1 MQLSQPLWLVFGPAV
16 LVGCAIQAPTPGMSR
31 DEVVAR
37 LGQPTKVIPLGAGER
52 LQYSRQPAGQWAM
65 MVDLDASGK
74 VVQARQV
81 LKAAEFARIE
91 PGKWTRDDVE
101 REFGRP
107 AKIDRV
113 ASWNGDVWTYRWT
126 DGHDMFYWVYLD
138 PGGVVRR
145 TQQGMEF
152 LNSPKEKMSAA
163 KGLAGR

>member
-1 MQLSQPLWLVFGPAV
+1 MQLSQLLWLAPA
-16 LVGCAIQAPTPGMSR
+16 LLAGCASEALVPGMSR

-37 LGQPTKVIPLGAGER
+37 LGQPAKVIPLGTGQR

-81 LKAAEFARIE
+81 LKAAEFARIA
-91 PGKWTRDDVE
+91 PGLWTRDDVE

-107 AKIDRV
+107 ARIDRV
-113 ASWNGDVWTYRWT
+113 ASWTGDVWTYRWT
-126 DGHDMFYWVYLD
+126 DGHDMFYWVYMD

-152 LNSPKEKMSAA
+152 FNSPKERMSAA
-163 KGLAGR
+163 KAHPGR

>member
-1 MQLSQPLWLVFGPAV
+1 MQLSRLVWLVLAPA
-16 LVGCAIQAPTPGMSR
+16 LLAGCASQAVAPGMSR

-37 LGQPTKVIPLGAGER
+37 LGQPSKVIPLGAGER

-65 MVDLDASGK
+65 MVDLDASGR
-74 VVQARQV
+74 VLQARQV

-113 ASWNGDVWTYRWT
+113 TSWNGDVWTYRWT

-138 PGGVVRR
+138 QSGVVRR

-152 LNSPKEKMSAA
+152 LNSPREKVSAA
-163 KGLAGR
+163 RGHPSR